1 MVIVLMLIMVCV
13 AFGYVMLT
21 RKPRKKP
28 DVENQTTK
36 RCPYPG
42 CYWWI
47 TFKDL
52 NDEVRRLYREHLE
65 THKKAPQINFEDIVD
80 YPNLKNKL
88 SLDENQITEFEKHV
102 SLDWMAVLS
111 TSIIL

>member
-36 RCPYPG
+36 RCPYPS

-52 NDEVRRLYREHLE
+52 NDEVRRLYRNHYSE
-65 THKKAPQINFEDIVD
+65 THKGVPQMNLETVEN
-80 YPNLKNKL
+80 YPLQESTLQRAL
-88 SLDENQITEFEKHV
+88 SRN
-102 SLDWMAVLS
+102 
-111 TSIIL
+111 

>member
-1 MVIVLMLIMVCV
+1 MVIELMLIKGCV

-28 DVENQTTK
+28 DVEKQTTK
-36 RCPYPG
+36 RCLYPD

-47 TFKDL
+47 IFKDL

-65 THKKAPQINFEDIVD
+65 MHKEVPQINFEDIGD
-80 YPNLKNKL
+80 YPLLKNQL
-88 SLDENQITEFEKHV
+88 SLDEKRV
-102 SLDWMAVLS
+102 
-111 TSIIL
+111 

>member
-52 NDEVRRLYREHLE
+52 NDEVRRLYRNHYSE
-65 THKKAPQINFEDIVD
+65 THKGVPQMNFETVEN
-80 YPNLKNKL
+80 YPLQESTLQRAL
-88 SLDENQITEFEKHV
+88 SRN
-102 SLDWMAVLS
+102 
-111 TSIIL
+111 